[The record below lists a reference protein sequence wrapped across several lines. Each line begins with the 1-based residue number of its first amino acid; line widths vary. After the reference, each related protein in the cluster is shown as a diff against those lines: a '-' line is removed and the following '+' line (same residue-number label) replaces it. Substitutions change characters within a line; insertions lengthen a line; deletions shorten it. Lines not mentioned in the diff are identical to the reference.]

1 MSTDAGRAHPAPEE
15 LDLLLGPGAEP
26 DASAEAT
33 EVRAHVRDCA
43 TCAALVAEM
52 ATVRELLRTA
62 GRDVPPP
69 PADLDTRIA
78 AALAA
83 AAAGPEP
90 AGGTTGTTVVPL
102 QRPQPRVPRWATVA
116 AGLVVLA
123 GSALTAGQLIGGSGS
138 DQATSASD
146 QAESTDAAG
155 EVAGAAATPV
165 LRSGTDYGPDTLPR
179 QVLALLNDPQERA
192 EEPAQESAEES
203 ADGPA
208 GTLAAPV
215 EEPVATPQGLAE
227 CLVALG
233 APGAVPQV
241 VDLATWQ
248 GEPVAVIV
256 LDEGD
261 RRGVWVVERTCAP
274 GADGLVHYASVTG

>member
-1 MSTDAGRAHPAPEE
+1 MSTDAVGAHPAPEE
-15 LDLLLGPGAEP
+15 LDLLLGPGAGP

-33 EVRAHVRDCA
+33 EVRKHVRDCA
-43 TCAALVAEM
+43 TCAALMAEM

-69 PADLDTRIA
+69 PEDLDTRIA

-83 AAAGPEP
+83 AGARPQP
-90 AGGTTGTTVVPL
+90 GGGTTVVPL

-123 GSALTAGQLIGGSGS
+123 GSALTAGQLIGGSGT

-179 QVLALLNDPQERA
+179 QVLALLNDPQQRA
-192 EEPAQESAEES
+192 EESTEES